1 MQKSKGIQ
9 ELYNEFHE
17 NKLSHAFLLETNDI
31 EQCLENLLLFLAR
44 INETDDEQENA
55 KLERLITSLSLPSL
69 IVIRPDGLSIKKEQ
83 VLDMMQSFQTKPTFS
98 KYNMYVF
105 MNAESLNASSANTI
119 LKFLEEPEDNILGFF
134 ITNNKENVIDTI
146 RSRCQIIL
154 DYYEGVVSYSV
165 PKVWHSIAINYIKEY
180 ESVGD
185 EAVLYNRSV
194 LLPLIHDR
202 KELLYLFQSLFKIYA
217 SFYQVK
223 IMRSELSQEYEALSF
238 LLKKD
243 TEYFF
248 KQMNY
253 LSELLDELNYNLNI
267 QFLLDRFVLESR

>member
-1 MQKSKGIQ
+1 MS
-9 ELYNEFHE
+9 
-17 NKLSHAFLLETNDI
+17 D
-31 EQCLENLLLFLAR
+31 
-44 INETDDEQENA
+44 
-55 KLERLITSLSLPSL
+55 
-69 IVIRPDGLSIKKEQ
+69 
-83 VLDMMQSFQTKPTFS
+83 
-98 KYNMYVF
+98 
-105 MNAESLNASSANTI
+105 
-119 LKFLEEPEDNILGFF
+119 
-134 ITNNKENVIDTI
+134 
-146 RSRCQIIL
+146 
-154 DYYEGVVSYSV
+154 
-165 PKVWHSIAINYIKEY
+165 SIAINYIKEY

-223 IMRSELSQEYEALSF
+223 MMRSELSQEYEALSF